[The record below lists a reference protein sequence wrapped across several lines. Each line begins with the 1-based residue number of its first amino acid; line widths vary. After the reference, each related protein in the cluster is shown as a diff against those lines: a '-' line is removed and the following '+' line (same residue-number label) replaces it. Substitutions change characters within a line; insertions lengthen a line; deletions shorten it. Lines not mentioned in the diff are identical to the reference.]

1 MRLDKYLS
9 NSLAVSRAQIN
20 VFIKKNE
27 VCVNGVRVNKK
38 DFKINEDKDIISVNG
53 EKIEYK
59 EFVYYM
65 LNKPGGY
72 VSAVKDN
79 FDKTVVE
86 LIDTRY
92 DIFPIGRL
100 DKDTEGLLLLTN
112 NGSLAH
118 HLTNPN
124 HHVSKKYFVE
134 IDFEMSDSE
143 MEEFQNGIEIKDG
156 DNELFITKKCLI
168 EKISP
173 VTYNVTIEEG
183 KFHQVK
189 RMFGYF
195 NKNVTYLKRLSM
207 GIIELDKNLKL
218 GEYRELSNDEIIKL
232 KENSGF

>member
-9 NSLAVSRAQIN
+9 NSLSVPRAQIS
-20 VFIKKNE
+20 VFLKKNE
-27 VCVNGVRVNKK
+27 VCVNGKRVTKK
-38 DFKINEDKDIISVNG
+38 DFKINEDKDVITLNN
-53 EKIEYK
+53 ERIEYK

-65 LNKPGGY
+65 LNKPSGY

-79 FDKTVVE
+79 IDKTVVE
-86 LIDTRY
+86 IIDTRY

-124 HHVSKKYFVE
+124 HHVVKKYLVKVDGIMSNE
-134 IDFEMSDSE
+134 EMNEFE
-143 MEEFQNGIEIKDG
+143 NGIEIKDG
-156 DNELFITKKCLI
+156 DNNLFMTKKCHI
-168 EKISP
+168 EKIEDYIYHVS
-173 VTYNVTIEEG
+173 IEEG

-189 RMFGYF
+189 RMFAYF
-195 NKNVTYLKRLSM
+195 DKNVLYLKRLSM
-207 GIIELDKNLKL
+207 GSIVLDDNLKI
-218 GEYRELSNDEIIKL
+218 GEYRELSEEEIIIL